1 MILYFS
7 GTGNSAYAAKFTA
20 GPIGDEVLDLFH
32 KIRNKDHS
40 PMESEKPWVVAAPV
54 YSWQLPHVVRD
65 WMLATEFKGNRKIYF
80 LLTCGSSMGNAEK
93 YLRQLCEAKGLE
105 FMGCAKI
112 VMPENYIAMFEA
124 PDKEKAERILNAA
137 ERTLKKAAKC
147 IAEGEMIPKEA
158 IGTLGKLLSGPVN
171 KGFNKFMLQKIGDK
185 KFYAEDSCIG
195 CGLCEAKCPL
205 GNIVIAD
212 GKPVWNGHCTQC
224 MACIAYCPQEAIEY
238 GKASCGKVR
247 YNIEKVIKEY

>member
-7 GTGNSAYAAKFTA
+7 GTGNSAYAAKLTA
-20 GPIGDEVLDLFH
+20 EEVGDQVLDLFG
-32 KIRNKDHS
+32 KIRNKDNS

-65 WMLATEFKGNRKIYF
+65 WMMDTEFNGNRRIYF

-93 YLRQLCEAKGLE
+93 YLRKLCRAKGLE

-124 PDKEKAERILNAA
+124 PDKEKAERILTAA
-137 ERTLKKAAKC
+137 ARSIKKAAKH
-147 IAEGEMIPKEA
+147 IGAGEMIPKENP
-158 IGTLGKLLSGPVN
+158 GLLGKLLSGPVN
-171 KGFNKFMLQKIGDK
+171 AGFNKFMLQKIGDK
-185 KFYAEDSCIG
+185 KFYAEESCIG

-205 GNIVIAD
+205 GNINMEG
-212 GKPVWNGHCTQC
+212 GKPNWNCNCTQC
-224 MACIAYCPQEAIEY
+224 MACISYCPVEAI
-238 GKASCGKVR
+238 
-247 YNIEKVIKEY
+247 